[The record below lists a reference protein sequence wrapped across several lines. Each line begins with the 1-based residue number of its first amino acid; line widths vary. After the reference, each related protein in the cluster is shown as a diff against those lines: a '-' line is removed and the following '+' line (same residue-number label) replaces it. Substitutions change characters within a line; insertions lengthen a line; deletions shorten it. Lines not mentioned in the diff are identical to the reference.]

1 MVQRSIDLRQMNH
14 GFYKV
19 QLTLMASTAQL
30 LNCWKLKW
38 RKLVAL
44 LKGHWRSTAKR
55 TGCIGEKSRG
65 TAYGRF
71 EAIRGQLARR
81 TADIGRALP
90 KPSVLKLDGYLDR
103 RLMADC
109 CPIPNPFSRHS
120 AQRLLSQAL
129 TGSPRPNADVR
140 SPFAGGLLASR
151 KRSLTIGKGFHK
163 ILLAGNPSEKLVTP
177 SAEHTLTVPLC
188 ARAMDLV
195 IANPSPEPS
204 PVRCRDE
211 STR

>member
-1 MVQRSIDLRQMNH
+1 MSFFKLAKPRSMIRNMVQRSIDLRQMKN

-103 RLMADC
+103 RLMAEC
-109 CPIPNPFSRHS
+109 
-120 AQRLLSQAL
+120 
-129 TGSPRPNADVR
+129 RPKDYWSSYRYSVVR
-140 SPFAGGLLASR
+140 SDDFRWSTKVRFHTRGPRAG
-151 KRSLTIGKGFHK
+151 
-163 ILLAGNPSEKLVTP
+163 
-177 SAEHTLTVPLC
+177 
-188 ARAMDLV
+188 RAWREWPPCPRRMF
-195 IANPSPEPS
+195 
-204 PVRCRDE
+204 VR
-211 STR
+211 

>member
-1 MVQRSIDLRQMNH
+1 MIRNMVQRSIDLRQMNH
-14 GFYKV
+14 GSYKV

-103 RLMADC
+103 RLM
-109 CPIPNPFSRHS
+109 
-120 AQRLLSQAL
+120 
-129 TGSPRPNADVR
+129 TGSVR
-140 SPFAGGLLASR
+140 SPSAALWQSGSKNLALADWPLSGNRYDRFGSRSDCHLLVFIAR
-151 KRSLTIGKGFHK
+151 KRSL
-163 ILLAGNPSEKLVTP
+163 PSLRTQNQNASE
-177 SAEHTLTVPLC
+177 
-188 ARAMDLV
+188 
-195 IANPSPEPS
+195 
-204 PVRCRDE
+204 
-211 STR
+211 

>member
-103 RLMADC
+103 RLMAGNCLIASGDQGD
-109 CPIPNPFSRHS
+109 IRWSGAMSLGGQLIRGF
-120 AQRLLSQAL
+120 AQK
-129 TGSPRPNADVR
+129 V
-140 SPFAGGLLASR
+140 
-151 KRSLTIGKGFHK
+151 
-163 ILLAGNPSEKLVTP
+163 
-177 SAEHTLTVPLC
+177 
-188 ARAMDLV
+188 
-195 IANPSPEPS
+195 
-204 PVRCRDE
+204 
-211 STR
+211 

>member
-1 MVQRSIDLRQMNH
+1 MNH

-81 TADIGRALP
+81 AADIGRALP

-103 RLMADC
+103 RLMAGT
-109 CPIPNPFSRHS
+109 
-120 AQRLLSQAL
+120 RLCRRQFAHRKPDVPMGMITSVLFEL
-129 TGSPRPNADVR
+129 DGKRDRPLMAGRVR
-140 SPFAGGLLASR
+140 SPTAASWQSSSENTVFAEWQLSGNLYGAFGSR
-151 KRSLTIGKGFHK
+151 HDGPHFNFAAGKRSLQFR
-163 ILLAGNPSEKLVTP
+163 
-177 SAEHTLTVPLC
+177 LC
-188 ARAMDLV
+188 EAAIRH
-195 IANPSPEPS
+195 
-204 PVRCRDE
+204 
-211 STR
+211 